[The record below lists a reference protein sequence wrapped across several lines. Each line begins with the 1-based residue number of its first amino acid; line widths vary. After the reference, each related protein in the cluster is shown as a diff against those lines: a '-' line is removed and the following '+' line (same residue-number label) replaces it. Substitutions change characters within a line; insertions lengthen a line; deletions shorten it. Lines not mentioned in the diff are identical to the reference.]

1 MPTIEKLTSGQARVS
16 VLHGQCLL
24 EADRQSTVEDVL
36 RRIGAVQLD
45 TIAVLARSHEL
56 VPYARLGAIG
66 REVVESAFWN
76 TDNVRSFEYWAH
88 AACVL
93 PIESWPY
100 FSFRRRAER
109 AKREAKPRASAEAV
123 AKVRKM
129 LSSGPVSTTELGGAR
144 VAGGWSDQS
153 EAKAAAETLYWSGA
167 AACVSR
173 VGWKKVYH
181 LAEQV
186 VAADLLAAQ
195 PSDSECHLYL
205 VRAAVRAM
213 GVATRRDIA
222 EYFRLR
228 LSDVGAA
235 LRTAPDLLPVTVE
248 GWGEQAWTTAEGLE
262 AAHNLDAETSR
273 VVLLSPFDPLVW
285 NRERTERIFGFS
297 LQLEAYKPKEERV
310 NGYFTMPV
318 LAGGRLIGSL
328 DPVREANALVA
339 RHVRLSEPASHD
351 LLQSALR
358 EAAMWVGASTTRIDS
373 A

>member
-1 MPTIEKLTSGQARVS
+1 MEKLTADQARVG
-16 VLHGQCLL
+16 VLHGQGLL
-24 EADRQSTVEDVL
+24 KADRPATAEDVL

-56 VPYARLGAIG
+56 VPYARLGAVG
-66 REVVESAFWN
+66 RGAVEKAFWS
-76 TDNVRSFEYWAH
+76 TDDVRAFEYWAH

-100 FSFRRRAER
+100 FSFRRKVER

-129 LSSGPVSTTELGGAR
+129 LSSGPVSATELGGAR

-181 LAEQV
+181 LAEDV
-186 VAADLLAAQ
+186 VPADLLAAR

-228 LSDVGAA
+228 LADVSAA
-235 LRTAPDLLPVTVE
+235 LRAASDLVPVAVE
-248 GWGEQAWTTAEGLE
+248 GWSEPAWTTAEGME
-262 AAHNLDAETSR
+262 AALGLDAASSR
-273 VVLLSPFDPLVW
+273 VVLLSPFDPVVW
-285 NRERTERIFGFS
+285 NRERTERIFNFS

-318 LAGGRLIGSL
+318 LAGGELIGSL
-328 DPVREANALVA
+328 DPAREATTLVA
-339 RHVRLSEPASHD
+339 RHVRLSDASSRD
-351 LLQSALR
+351 LLESALH
-358 EAAMWVGASTTRIDS
+358 EAAMWVGASTTRVES
-373 A
+373 V